1 MLTVIKKPT
10 LLVNKPLITMSVTS
24 TAAKATTA
32 MVAQELASA
41 VFSWY
46 HAPWPL

>member
-1 MLTVIKKPT
+1 MLTVMKKPT
-10 LLVNKPLITMSVTS
+10 LLVKKPLDPMSVTS

-32 MVAQELASA
+32 IVAQKLASA